1 MDSVLIKHLGR
12 HTGREAHIQG
22 WLYNKRSSGKIVFL
36 IVRDGTGLVQ
46 GVVVKKEAGEE
57 MFALAQELTQESS
70 IRISGVVREEP
81 RAPGGFEMQVNS
93 LEIIHMAEPYPISLK
108 EHGVDFLAERRHLWI
123 RTPRQSAVLRLR
135 SELEKGCRDFF
146 QERDFVLADAPI
158 ITPNACEGTT
168 NLFELDYH
176 GEKAY
181 LSQSGQLY
189 NEATAMA
196 LGRVYC
202 FGPTFR
208 AEKSKT
214 RRHLMEFWM
223 VEAEAAFF
231 DFEDNIR
238 LQEEMVSYLVQR
250 VLVNNKKDLET
261 LQRDTGKLAGV
272 APPFPRMSYSEAVEF
287 LNSKGVGFK
296 WGDDFGAPD
305 ETMIAQNHELPVFV
319 HRYPTEIKAFYMKPD
334 PVNPDVVL
342 GADLLAPEG
351 YGEIIGGG
359 QRIDELELLRQ
370 RLAQHKLPEEAFEW
384 YLDLRRYGSVPHS
397 GFGLGLE
404 RLLAWISGIEH
415 VREAIPFPR
424 MLYRMCP

>member
-1 MDSVLIKHLGR
+1 MEAVLIKHLGS
-12 HTGREAHIQG
+12 HQGREVLIRG

-36 IVRDGTGLVQ
+36 IIRDGTGLAQ

-57 MFALAQELTQESS
+57 IFATARYLTQESS
-70 IRISGVVREEP
+70 LELRGVAREEP
-81 RAPGGFEMQVNS
+81 RAPGGFEIQVTG
-93 LEIIHMAEPYPISLK
+93 LEVIQVAQPYPVSLK
-108 EHGVDFLAERRHLWI
+108 EHGVDFLAEHRHLWI
-123 RTPRQSAVLRLR
+123 RTPRQSAILRIR
-135 SELEKGCRDFF
+135 SELEIACRIFF
-146 QERDFVLADAPI
+146 QERDFILADAPI
-158 ITPNACEGTT
+158 ITPAACEGTT
-168 NLFELDYH
+168 NLFEIDYH

-223 VEAEAAFF
+223 VEAEAAFLE
-231 DFEDNIR
+231 FEDNMKI
-238 LQEEMVSYLVQR
+238 QEDLVSYLVQR
-250 VLVNNKKDLET
+250 VLENNKKDLET
-261 LQRDTGKLAGV
+261 LERDTASLAKV
-272 APPFPRMSYSEAVEF
+272 IPPFPRMSYSEAVEL
-287 LNSKGVGFK
+287 LNSNGVDFE
-296 WGDDFGAPD
+296 WGSDFGAPD
-305 ETMIAQNHELPVFV
+305 ENIISRTFELPVFI
-319 HRYPTEIKAFYMKPD
+319 HRFPTEIKAFYMQPD
-334 PVNPDVVL
+334 PDNPDVVL

-359 QRIDELELLRQ
+359 QRIEDFELLRE
-370 RLAQHKLPEEAFEW
+370 RLAHHKLPEETFQW
-384 YLDLRRYGSVPHS
+384 YLDLRRYGGVPHS

-404 RLLAWISGIEH
+404 RLLAWITGIDH

-424 MLYRMCP
+424 LLYRICP

>member
-146 QERDFVLADAPI
+146 QEKDFVLADAPI